1 MQAFHYVNATIN
13 GLVHNVHDPF
23 VQPMLNIHSQPET
36 DHQNDDQ
43 PIPGDLL
50 YWFAS
55 LSSVMAFTMFWLSFV
70 M

>member
-1 MQAFHYVNATIN
+1 
-13 GLVHNVHDPF
+13 
-23 VQPMLNIHSQPET
+23 MLNIHSQPET